1 MKEHHGLDGRVKI
14 ELRDRSGT
22 LVEQRMV
29 QNLITTAGRKLLG
42 KLFSGAAD
50 KPEFAI
56 AVGAGSTAP
65 DISDTALGNQLDA
78 AKATLAAPRIDDNN
92 PRQVVVNVSATLPV
106 DESRPDQALTEAG
119 ILITLPGQAPV
130 LYNHVVFP
138 LITRTGKL
146 EMTLS
151 WEVIF

>member
-1 MKEHHGLDGRVKI
+1 MKEQHGLDGRVKI
-14 ELRDRSGT
+14 ELRDQSGQ
-22 LVEQRMV
+22 LVQQRMV

-42 KLFSGAAD
+42 KLFSGTAD

-56 AVGAGSTAP
+56 AVGGASTP
-65 DISDTALGNQLDA
+65 PEMSDTALGSQLDL
-78 AKATLAAPRIDDNN
+78 AKATLGEPRIDDNN
-92 PRQVVVNVSATLPV
+92 PRQVVVNVSATLPIA
-106 DESRPDQALTEAG
+106 EGRPDQRLTEAG